1 MLPFLLICYELT
13 LIFKT
18 IIIFSTYTRVIIV
31 ESFTII
37 IYVTLNN
44 KAELKNTQQEKN
56 QIHWGKNYCKA
67 VRLNSFHGCIAEYV
81 EPSRYI
87 GHDSH
92 NISVINLK
100 IL

>member
-1 MLPFLLICYELT
+1 M
-13 LIFKT
+13 
-18 IIIFSTYTRVIIV
+18 

-37 IYVTLNN
+37 IYVNGYT
-44 KAELKNTQQEKN
+44 KQQCGIIKYPTGKKN

-87 GHDSH
+87 GYDSH